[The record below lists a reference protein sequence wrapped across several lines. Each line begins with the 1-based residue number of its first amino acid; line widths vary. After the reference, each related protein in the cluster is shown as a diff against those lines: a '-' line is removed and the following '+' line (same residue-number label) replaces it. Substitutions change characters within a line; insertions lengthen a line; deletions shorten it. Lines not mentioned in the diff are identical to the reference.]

1 MAMDAVD
8 HGLPPAGHP
17 QNAVHE
23 DKAAHILKPGRGVFF
38 DPYLELR
45 YPEGSAFAEHIL
57 CELDRLKPR
66 KRKRS
71 IKNEENHL
79 RRIRAILANG
89 ILAHFYRHNG
99 AILFFRKADARQYDD
114 CPSWM
119 RHGSLGEGVDALVD
133 AGMLVSIKG
142 KAMPWNGKRL
152 SWASSYAPTD
162 KLIET
167 AELFSLSSDMVSHR
181 LPAHQLVQ
189 LYGPKPMRQYDWR
202 ERKLFHAGKAEAIP
216 FKDTAETAGWRDR
229 LQVINAHYRQQR
241 IGLALPPGEMELLVE
256 KLNQDPEHQGP
267 HYRLP
272 ELIRTDL
279 YRRFNNGN
287 RVDPRFDEGGRLFG
301 AWWMYIPSA
310 FRTSITIEGQPTIEL
325 DYGECFP
332 RMLYHQQGLEAEAPY
347 VIPEIAQYE
356 ADGLMPAGTSRKCA
370 KWLFNLLINGKGRP
384 DLAEIPP
391 DIVLPVGMKPSDIL
405 PFVEAKHQPIAASF
419 NTGAGFRL
427 MRLESDIALEI
438 VSSAVGEGWTILP
451 IHDSFITT
459 ADKEER
465 LRDLMIGCYQ
475 KRLGFMPVVKKV

>member
-1 MAMDAVD
+1 MDAVD
-8 HGLPPAGHP
+8 HGLRPVGHP
-17 QNAVHE
+17 QNAVQE
-23 DKAAHILKPGRGVFF
+23 DKAAQILEPGRGVFF

-45 YPEGSAFAEHIL
+45 HPEGSAFAEHIL
-57 CELDRLKPR
+57 CELDRLKPP

-71 IKNEENHL
+71 LKNEENHS
-79 RRIRAILANG
+79 RRICAILANG

-99 AILFFRKADARQYDD
+99 AVLFFRKADARQYVD

-119 RHGSLGEGVDALVD
+119 QHGSLGRGVDALVD

-142 KAMPWNGKRL
+142 KAMPGNGKRPG
-152 SWASSYAPTD
+152 WASSYAPTD

-167 AELFSLSSDMVSHR
+167 AEQFGVSSDTVCHR
-181 LPAHQLVQ
+181 LPADQLVR
-189 LYGPKPMRQYDWR
+189 LYGPKPARKYDWQ
-202 ERKLFHAGKAEAIP
+202 ERKLVQAGKAEAIP
-216 FKDTAETAGWRDR
+216 FNDTVETTDWRDC
-229 LQVINAHYRQQR
+229 LKVINAHYRQQR
-241 IGLALPPGEMELLVE
+241 IGLALPPGGMDDLVE
-256 KLNQDPEHQGP
+256 KLNQDRGNQGP
-267 HYRLP
+267 PYRLP

-287 RVDPRFDEGGRLFG
+287 RDDPRFDEGGRLFG

-310 FRTSITIEGQPTIEL
+310 LRTSITIEGRPTIEL

-332 RMLYHQQGLEAEAPY
+332 RMLYHQQGLEVEAPY
-347 VIPEIAQYE
+347 FIPEIAQYE
-356 ADGLMPAGTSRKCA
+356 ADGLMPAGSSRKCA
-370 KWLFNLLINGKGRP
+370 KWLFNLLINGKGRA
-384 DLAEIPP
+384 DLAEVPP
-391 DIVLPVGMKPSDIL
+391 DVVLPIGVKPSDIL
-405 PFVEAKHQPIAASF
+405 PFLEAKHQPIAASF

-438 VSSAVGEGWTILP
+438 VWSAIVEGWTILP

-475 KRLGFMPVVKKV
+475 QQLGFMPVLNKV